1 MAVTTAPAPPSLSAV
16 EAELDALIT
25 AIDREVPAGAVE
37 AALAGLASG
46 GKGLALLAEQDLG
59 LGRHHRAISRLR
71 RAVRLLTR
79 LERRLPSP
87 AGRSMTGGAP
97 ANRLAVQT
105 RHAARHPRL

>member
-25 AIDREVPAGAVE
+25 AIDREIPAGAVE
-37 AALAGLASG
+37 AALAGLASS

-87 AGRSMTGGAP
+87 AVRSMAGVAP
-97 ANRLAVQT
+97 AEPLGAST
-105 RHAARHPRL
+105 RPAAR